1 MNKYLKSIPF
11 LLPIVAFIGERQTC
25 TIQYISLTASLA
37 ITLYFYYLIYK
48 NRKEAN
54 IIPDYKKIM
63 NLYLLYVIFT
73 FIRGFWVIEF
83 WTDDTRSLV
92 NGTLL
97 MLMPIIIWYFSNPD
111 KFSQLLS
118 FWSKKWIVP
127 SIIIMLLFFV
137 KEGYAHLL
145 APAYFLILFYKELP
159 KKYRRCVWIILAM
172 VIYGGLSARS
182 NVLRFAIVVLLSYLF
197 IVKQIF
203 RNLKRISWSF
213 FAILPIV
220 LLLLGTLGIYNPF
233 EALSNNANLNINFA
247 EAQDKTGTVIQK
259 ANEDTRTFIYEGVLA
274 TSLKNDSWLIGRTF
288 VRGYEVDQLFGVEAY
303 QIIFERTG
311 RMERI
316 SCEVG
321 ILNPFTWMGLI
332 GLLLY
337 SLMILAPSWY
347 GVFRGRNK
355 YVQCAGIILAFRFMF
370 SFIEEMQTFGWN
382 TITLWLMV
390 AMCISPKFLK
400 MSNNEMK
407 IWIYSTFK

>member
-127 SIIIMLLFFV
+127 SIIILLLFFV

-159 KKYRRCVWIILAM
+159 KKYRRYVWIILAM

-203 RNLKRISWSF
+203 RNLKRFSWSF

-233 EALSNNANLNINFA
+233 KALSNNANLNINFA

-288 VRGYEVDQLFGVEAY
+288 VRGYEVDQLFGVVDY
-303 QIIFERTG
+303 QIIFVSTG
-311 RMERI
+311 RMEST

-355 YVQCAGIILAFRFMF
+355 YVQCIGIILAFRFMF

-400 MSNNEMK
+400 MNNNEMK

>member
-182 NVLRFAIVVLLSYLF
+182 NALRFAIVVLLSYLF

-355 YVQCAGIILAFRFMF
+355 YVQCVGIILAFRFMF

>member
-355 YVQCAGIILAFRFMF
+355 YVQCVGIILAFRFMF

-382 TITLWLMV
+382 NITLWLMV

>member
-11 LLPIVAFIGERQTC
+11 LLPIVGFIGERQTC

-355 YVQCAGIILAFRFMF
+355 YVQCVGIILAFRFMF

>member
-159 KKYRRCVWIILAM
+159 KTYRRCVWIILAM

-355 YVQCAGIILAFRFMF
+355 YVQCVGIILAFRFMF

>member
-127 SIIIMLLFFV
+127 SIIILLLFFV

-288 VRGYEVDQLFGVEAY
+288 IRGYEVDQLFGVEAY

-355 YVQCAGIILAFRFMF
+355 YVQCIGIILAFRFMF

>member
-73 FIRGFWVIEF
+73 FIRGFWAIEF

-97 MLMPIIIWYFSNPD
+97 MLMPMIIWYFSNPD

-127 SIIIMLLFFV
+127 SIIMLLLFFV

-145 APAYFLILFYKELP
+145 SPAYFLILFYKELP
-159 KKYRRCVWIILAM
+159 KKYRRYVWIILAM

-203 RNLKRISWSF
+203 RNLKRFSWSF

-220 LLLLGTLGIYNPF
+220 LLLLGTVGIYNPF
-233 EALSNNANLNINFA
+233 KALSNNENLNINFA

-274 TSLKNDSWLIGRTF
+274 TSLKNDSWLTGRTF

-355 YVQCAGIILAFRFMF
+355 YVQCIGIILAFRFMF

-382 TITLWLMV
+382 TITLWLMA

-400 MSNNEMK
+400 MSNDEMK

>member
-274 TSLKNDSWLIGRTF
+274 TSLKNDSWLNGRTF

-355 YVQCAGIILAFRFMF
+355 YVQCVGIILAFRFMF

>member
-1 MNKYLKSIPF
+1 M
-11 LLPIVAFIGERQTC
+11 LPIVAFIGERQTC

-355 YVQCAGIILAFRFMF
+355 YVQCVGIILAFRFMF

>member
-73 FIRGFWVIEF
+73 FIRGFWAIEF

-97 MLMPIIIWYFSNPD
+97 MLMPMIIWYFSNPD

-118 FWSKKWIVP
+118 FWSKKWIIP

-159 KKYRRCVWIILAM
+159 KKYRRYVWITLAM

-213 FAILPIV
+213 FVILPIV
-220 LLLLGTLGIYNPF
+220 LLLLGTVGIYNPF
-233 EALSNNANLNINFA
+233 KALSNNENLNINFA

-274 TSLKNDSWLIGRTF
+274 TSLKNDSWLTGRTF

-355 YVQCAGIILAFRFMF
+355 YVQCIGIILAFRFMF

-382 TITLWLMV
+382 TITLWLMA

-400 MSNNEMK
+400 MSNDEMK

>member
-73 FIRGFWVIEF
+73 FIRGFWAIEF

-97 MLMPIIIWYFSNPD
+97 MLMPMIIWYFSNPD

-127 SIIIMLLFFV
+127 SIIMLLLFFV

-159 KKYRRCVWIILAM
+159 KKYRRYVWIILAM

-182 NVLRFAIVVLLSYLF
+182 NVLRFAIVVLSYLF

-203 RNLKRISWSF
+203 RNLKRFSWSF

-220 LLLLGTLGIYNPF
+220 LLLLGTVGIYNPF
-233 EALSNNANLNINFA
+233 KALSNNENLNINFA

-274 TSLKNDSWLIGRTF
+274 TSLKNDSWLTGRTF

-355 YVQCAGIILAFRFMF
+355 YVQCIGIILAFRFMF

-382 TITLWLMV
+382 TITLWLMA

-400 MSNNEMK
+400 MSNDEMK

>member
-197 IVKQIF
+197 IIKQIF

-355 YVQCAGIILAFRFMF
+355 YVQCVGIILAFRFMF

>member
-127 SIIIMLLFFV
+127 SINIMLLFFV

-355 YVQCAGIILAFRFMF
+355 YVQCVGIILAFRFMF

>member
-73 FIRGFWVIEF
+73 FIRGFWAIEF

-97 MLMPIIIWYFSNPD
+97 MLMPMIIWYFSNPD

-127 SIIIMLLFFV
+127 SIIMLLLFFV

-159 KKYRRCVWIILAM
+159 KKYRRYVWIILAM

-203 RNLKRISWSF
+203 RNLKRFSWSF

-220 LLLLGTLGIYNPF
+220 LLLLGTVGIYNPF
-233 EALSNNANLNINFA
+233 KALSNNENLNINFA

-274 TSLKNDSWLIGRTF
+274 TSLKNDSWLTGRTF

-355 YVQCAGIILAFRFMF
+355 YVQCIGIILAFRFMF

-382 TITLWLMV
+382 TITLWLMA

-400 MSNNEMK
+400 MSNDEMK

>member
-73 FIRGFWVIEF
+73 FIRGFWAIEF

-97 MLMPIIIWYFSNPD
+97 MLMPMIIWYFSNPD

-118 FWSKKWIVP
+118 FWSKKWIIP

-159 KKYRRCVWIILAM
+159 KKYRRYVWIILAM

-213 FAILPIV
+213 FVILPIV
-220 LLLLGTLGIYNPF
+220 LLLLGTVGIYNPF
-233 EALSNNANLNINFA
+233 KALSNNENLNINFA

-274 TSLKNDSWLIGRTF
+274 TSLKNDSWLTGRTF

-355 YVQCAGIILAFRFMF
+355 YVQCIGIILAFRFMF

-382 TITLWLMV
+382 TITLWLMA

-400 MSNNEMK
+400 MSNDEMK

>member
-355 YVQCAGIILAFRFMF
+355 YVQCVGIILAFRFMF

-382 TITLWLMV
+382 TIILWLMV

>member
-355 YVQCAGIILAFRFMF
+355 YVQCVGIILAFRFMF

-390 AMCISPKFLK
+390 AICISPKFLK

>member
-127 SIIIMLLFFV
+127 SIIILLLFFV

-233 EALSNNANLNINFA
+233 EALSNNANLNINLA

-355 YVQCAGIILAFRFMF
+355 YVQCVGIILAFRFMF

>member
-355 YVQCAGIILAFRFMF
+355 YVQCVGIIL
-370 SFIEEMQTFGWN
+370 T
-382 TITLWLMV
+382 
-390 AMCISPKFLK
+390 
-400 MSNNEMK
+400 
-407 IWIYSTFK
+407 

>member
-274 TSLKNDSWLIGRTF
+274 TSLKNDSWLIGRPF

-355 YVQCAGIILAFRFMF
+355 YVQCVGIILAFRFMF

>member
-127 SIIIMLLFFV
+127 SIIILLLFFV

-159 KKYRRCVWIILAM
+159 KKYRRYVWIILAM

-203 RNLKRISWSF
+203 RNLKRFSWSF

-233 EALSNNANLNINFA
+233 KALSNNANLNINFA

-288 VRGYEVDQLFGVEAY
+288 VRGYEVDQLFGVEVY

-311 RMERI
+311 RMERT

-355 YVQCAGIILAFRFMF
+355 YVQCIGIILAFRFMF

-400 MSNNEMK
+400 MNNNEMK

>member
-1 MNKYLKSIPF
+1 M
-11 LLPIVAFIGERQTC
+11 
-25 TIQYISLTASLA
+25 
-37 ITLYFYYLIYK
+37 
-48 NRKEAN
+48 
-54 IIPDYKKIM
+54 
-63 NLYLLYVIFT
+63 
-73 FIRGFWVIEF
+73 
-83 WTDDTRSLV
+83 
-92 NGTLL
+92 
-97 MLMPIIIWYFSNPD
+97 
-111 KFSQLLS
+111 
-118 FWSKKWIVP
+118 
-127 SIIIMLLFFV
+127 
-137 KEGYAHLL
+137 
-145 APAYFLILFYKELP
+145 
-159 KKYRRCVWIILAM
+159 
-172 VIYGGLSARS
+172 
-182 NVLRFAIVVLLSYLF
+182 
-197 IVKQIF
+197 
-203 RNLKRISWSF
+203 
-213 FAILPIV
+213 ILPIV
-220 LLLLGTLGIYNPF
+220 LLLLGTVGIYNPF
-233 EALSNNANLNINFA
+233 KALSNNENLNINFA

-274 TSLKNDSWLIGRTF
+274 TSLKNDSWLTGRTF

-355 YVQCAGIILAFRFMF
+355 YVQCIGIILAFRFMF

-382 TITLWLMV
+382 TITLWLMA

-400 MSNNEMK
+400 MSNDEMK

>member
-1 MNKYLKSIPF
+1 M
-11 LLPIVAFIGERQTC
+11 
-25 TIQYISLTASLA
+25 
-37 ITLYFYYLIYK
+37 
-48 NRKEAN
+48 
-54 IIPDYKKIM
+54 
-63 NLYLLYVIFT
+63 
-73 FIRGFWVIEF
+73 
-83 WTDDTRSLV
+83 
-92 NGTLL
+92 
-97 MLMPIIIWYFSNPD
+97 
-111 KFSQLLS
+111 
-118 FWSKKWIVP
+118 
-127 SIIIMLLFFV
+127 
-137 KEGYAHLL
+137 
-145 APAYFLILFYKELP
+145 
-159 KKYRRCVWIILAM
+159 
-172 VIYGGLSARS
+172 
-182 NVLRFAIVVLLSYLF
+182 
-197 IVKQIF
+197 
-203 RNLKRISWSF
+203 
-213 FAILPIV
+213 
-220 LLLLGTLGIYNPF
+220 
-233 EALSNNANLNINFA
+233 SNNANLNINFA

-355 YVQCAGIILAFRFMF
+355 YVQCVGIILAFRFMF

-400 MSNNEMK
+400 MSNDEMK

>member
-337 SLMILAPSWY
+337 SLMISAPSWY

-355 YVQCAGIILAFRFMF
+355 YVQCVGIILAFRFMF

>member
-127 SIIIMLLFFV
+127 SIIILLLFFV

-233 EALSNNANLNINFA
+233 ESLSNNANLNINFA

-355 YVQCAGIILAFRFMF
+355 YVQCIGIILAFRFMF

>member
-355 YVQCAGIILAFRFMF
+355 YVQCVGIILAFRFMF

>member
-203 RNLKRISWSF
+203 RNLIRISWSF

-355 YVQCAGIILAFRFMF
+355 YVQCVGIILAFRFMF

>member
-37 ITLYFYYLIYK
+37 ITLYFYYLVYK

-355 YVQCAGIILAFRFMF
+355 YVQCVGIILAFRFMF

>member
-233 EALSNNANLNINFA
+233 EALSNNANLNINLA

-355 YVQCAGIILAFRFMF
+355 YVQCVGIILAFRFMF

>member
-355 YVQCAGIILAFRFMF
+355 YVQCVGIILAFRFMF

-390 AMCISPKFLK
+390 SMCISPKFLK

>member
-1 MNKYLKSIPF
+1 
-11 LLPIVAFIGERQTC
+11 
-25 TIQYISLTASLA
+25 
-37 ITLYFYYLIYK
+37 
-48 NRKEAN
+48 
-54 IIPDYKKIM
+54 
-63 NLYLLYVIFT
+63 
-73 FIRGFWVIEF
+73 
-83 WTDDTRSLV
+83 
-92 NGTLL
+92 
-97 MLMPIIIWYFSNPD
+97 MPIIIWYFSNPD

-355 YVQCAGIILAFRFMF
+355 YVQCVGIILAFRFMF